1 MNNNRLISLFLPCVL
16 ALLLMSTLFI
26 GCNNGTATT
35 AADVDTF
42 GDYATKGESAYST
55 YCTTCHGN
63 NFSTSTYAKQTLS
76 SYNNAKTLLNKINT
90 MSGGYGQ
97 AGLEILSYFLVEH
110 GWVSANTAF
119 DESTLPN
126 ISLPRN

>member
-1 MNNNRLISLFLPCVL
+1 
-16 ALLLMSTLFI
+16 
-26 GCNNGTATT
+26 
-35 AADVDTF
+35 
-42 GDYATKGESAYST
+42 
-55 YCTTCHGN
+55 
-63 NFSTSTYAKQTLS
+63 
-76 SYNNAKTLLNKINT
+76 

>member
-63 NFSTSTYAKQTLS
+63 SFSTGSYAARTLA
-76 SYNNAKTLLNKINT
+76 SYNNANSLLNKINT
-90 MSGGYGQ
+90 MSGGSGKT
-97 AGLEILSYFLVEH
+97 GDEILSYFLVEN
-110 GWVSANTAF
+110 GWISADTAF
-119 DESTLPN
+119 SKDNLTG
-126 ISLPRN
+126 ISLPRP